1 MVEAGVYAT
10 ASEGFEHGLVVLAA
24 GAPYW
29 LVPGPEGHRLLVE
42 AAVAARVRVQLAR
55 FDRES
60 AHWPPKP
67 LVFAN
72 PHATDLITPLLWAAV
87 VLVVHYQ
94 QQTRPQWAE
103 AGALDAAGIFD
114 RGEWWRVGTALW
126 LHADGGHA
134 VSNALMGVLL
144 FTAVLK
150 TLGAVP
156 GWLWVAAAG
165 LGGNLV
171 VAAVNYPGPYR
182 SLGASTAIFGGLGL
196 LTGHMVKLLAGSGH
210 PHRGRAI
217 FVALGAGWCGGCRG
231 GGGRGWTSGRTW
243 RDFWWGSSVG
253 TSRRRLMGASA
264 GRGFAFDGGEQRP
277 TVGADTLQCSRCFQ

>member
-1 MVEAGVYAT
+1 MSLPEPVTMGLGEEATADLVEAGVYAT
-10 ASEGFEHGLVVLAA
+10 ASDGFEHGLVVLAA

-217 FVALGAGWCGGCRG
+217 FVARGAGVVVLALYGAGGARVDLGAHLAGFLVGLVGGYVA
-231 GGGRGWTSGRTW
+231 T
-243 RDFWWGSSVG
+243 
-253 TSRRRLMGASA
+253 AA
-264 GRGFAFDGGEQRP
+264 DGGERG
-277 TVGADTLQCSRCFQ
+277 TRIRI